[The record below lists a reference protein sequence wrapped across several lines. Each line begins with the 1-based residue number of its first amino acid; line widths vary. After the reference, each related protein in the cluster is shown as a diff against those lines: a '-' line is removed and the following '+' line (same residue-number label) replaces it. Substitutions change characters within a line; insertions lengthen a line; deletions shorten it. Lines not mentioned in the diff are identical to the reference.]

1 MSDKFPTEED
11 IPLVNNLVNLLKVPK
26 GSITVKAN
34 DRPAF
39 SLEFKGDNVLL
50 DIIDASF
57 FNFGDE
63 SDDVGFFSKLKTAK
77 KLAQVLTDNRLTLSI
92 LRKGKE
98 ALSLGYE
105 THPTLSRLITG
116 SDDIQID
123 SVKEVAK
130 LKHDVNKDEKYEVIL
145 TKATPTN

>member
-1 MSDKFPTEED
+1 MSDNFPTEQD

-26 GSITVKAN
+26 GSVTVKTD
-34 DRPAF
+34 DRRAF
-39 SLEFKGDNVLL
+39 SLEFKGDKVLL

-57 FNFGDE
+57 FNFGE
-63 SDDVGFFSKLKTAK
+63 EGDDFGLFSKLKTAK
-77 KLAQVLTDNRLTLSI
+77 KLAQVLTDNNLTLSI

-105 THPTLSRLITG
+105 AHPTLSRLITG
-116 SDDIQID
+116 SGDIQIN

-130 LKHDVNKDEKYEVIL
+130 LKHDVDKDE
-145 TKATPTN
+145 

>member
-1 MSDKFPTEED
+1 MSKTFSKQE
-11 IPLVNNLVNLLKVPK
+11 ISLVTTLLNLLKLPK
-26 GSITVKAN
+26 GSIKIKSN
-34 DRPAF
+34 DTPAF
-39 SLEFKGDNVLL
+39 SLEFKDKKILL
-50 DIIDASF
+50 DITDASF

-63 SDDVGFFSKLKTAK
+63 SDEIGFFSKLKTAK
-77 KLAQVLTDNRLTLSI
+77 ELAQVLTDSGLTFSI

-105 THPTLSRLITG
+105 THPTLSRLITR

-130 LKHDVNKDEKYEVIL
+130 LKHDMDKDENK
-145 TKATPTN
+145 

>member
-1 MSDKFPTEED
+1 MSDKFPTEQD

-26 GSITVKAN
+26 GSVTVKTD

-39 SLEFKGDNVLL
+39 SLEFKGDKVLL

-57 FNFGDE
+57 FNFGE
-63 SDDVGFFSKLKTAK
+63 EGDDFGLFSKLKTAK
-77 KLAQVLTDNRLTLSI
+77 KLAQVLTDNNLTLSI

-105 THPTLSRLITG
+105 AHPTLSRLITG
-116 SDDIQID
+116 SGDIQIN

-130 LKHDVNKDEKYEVIL
+130 LKHDVDKDEK
-145 TKATPTN
+145 

>member
-1 MSDKFPTEED
+1 MSDDFPKKED
-11 IPLVNNLVNLLKVPK
+11 IPLVNNLVNLLKLPK
-26 GSITVKAN
+26 GSITVKSN
-34 DRPAF
+34 DRPEF

-57 FNFGDE
+57 FNFGDGG
-63 SDDVGFFSKLKTAK
+63 DDIGLFSKLKTAK
-77 KLAQVLTDNRLTLSI
+77 KLAQVLTDNRFTLSI

-130 LKHDVNKDEKYEVIL
+130 LKHDMDKDEK
-145 TKATPTN
+145 K

>member
-1 MSDKFPTEED
+1 MAND
-11 IPLVNNLVNLLKVPK
+11 IPAEEIPLINNLVNLLKLPK
-26 GSITVKAN
+26 GSITIKSN
-34 DRPAF
+34 GQPAF
-39 SLEFKGDNVLL
+39 SLQFKGDNVLL
-50 DIIDASF
+50 DIIDTSF

-63 SDDVGFFSKLKTAK
+63 ADDIGLFSKLKTAK
-77 KLAQVLTDNRLTLSI
+77 KLAQLLTDNRLTFSI

-116 SDDIQID
+116 NDSIQID

-130 LKHDVNKDEKYEVIL
+130 LKHDMDK
-145 TKATPTN
+145 

>member
-1 MSDKFPTEED
+1 MYNMSDKFLTEENP
-11 IPLVNNLVNLLKVPK
+11 IINNLINLLKVPK
-26 GSITVKAN
+26 GSLTVKTK
-34 DRPAF
+34 DKPAF
-39 SLEFKGDNVLL
+39 SLEFQGDKVLL
-50 DIIDASF
+50 DITDTSF
-57 FNFGDE
+57 FNFGEE
-63 SDDVGFFSKLKTAK
+63 SDDIGLFSKLKTAK
-77 KLAQVLTDNRLTLSI
+77 KLAKVLTDNHLTLSI

-130 LKHDVNKDEKYEVIL
+130 LKHDVDKDEM
-145 TKATPTN
+145 

>member
-1 MSDKFPTEED
+1 MSDKFTTEED
-11 IPLVNNLVNLLKVPK
+11 VPFVNNLVNLLKVPK

-34 DRPAF
+34 DRPVF
-39 SLEFKGDNVLL
+39 SLEFKDDNVVL
-50 DIIDASF
+50 DIMIASF

-63 SDDVGFFSKLKTAK
+63 SDDIGFFSKLKTAK
-77 KLAQVLTDNRLTLSI
+77 KLAQVLTDNHLTLSI

-130 LKHDVNKDEKYEVIL
+130 LKREVDKDEK
-145 TKATPTN
+145 

>member
-1 MSDKFPTEED
+1 MSDKFLTEED
-11 IPLVNNLVNLLKVPK
+11 PLVNTLINLLKIPK
-26 GSITVKAN
+26 GSISVETS
-34 DRPAF
+34 DTPAF
-39 SLEFKGDNVLL
+39 SLEFQGDKVLL
-50 DIIDASF
+50 DITDASF

-63 SDDVGFFSKLKTAK
+63 SDDIGFFSKLKTAK
-77 KLAQVLTDNRLTLSI
+77 ELAQVLTDNHMTLSI

-105 THPTLSRLITG
+105 AHPTLSRLITR

-130 LKHDVNKDEKYEVIL
+130 LKHDVGKDEK
-145 TKATPTN
+145 

>member
-1 MSDKFPTEED
+1 MSDKFPTEQD

-26 GSITVKAN
+26 GSVTVKTD

-39 SLEFKGDNVLL
+39 SLEFKGDKVLL

-57 FNFGDE
+57 FNFGE
-63 SDDVGFFSKLKTAK
+63 EGDDFGLFSKLKTAK
-77 KLAQVLTDNRLTLSI
+77 KLAQVLTDNNLTLSI

-105 THPTLSRLITG
+105 AHPTLSRLITG
-116 SDDIQID
+116 SGDIQIN

-130 LKHDVNKDEKYEVIL
+130 LKRDVDKDE
-145 TKATPTN
+145 

>member
-1 MSDKFPTEED
+1 MSDKFLTEED
-11 IPLVNNLVNLLKVPK
+11 PLIINLINLLKVPK
-26 GSITVKAN
+26 GSIIVRTN
-34 DRPAF
+34 DTSAF
-39 SLEFKGDNVLL
+39 SSEFRGDKVLL
-50 DIIDASF
+50 DITDASF
-57 FNFGDE
+57 FNFVEE
-63 SDDVGFFSKLKTAK
+63 SDDIGFFSKLKTAK
-77 KLAQVLTDNRLTLSI
+77 ELAQVLTDNHLTLFI

-130 LKHDVNKDEKYEVIL
+130 LKHDVGKDEK
-145 TKATPTN
+145 

>member
-1 MSDKFPTEED
+1 MSDKFPTEQD
-11 IPLVNNLVNLLKVPK
+11 IPLVNNLVNLLKVPN
-26 GSITVKAN
+26 GSVTVKTD

-39 SLEFKGDNVLL
+39 SLEFKGDKVLL

-57 FNFGDE
+57 FNFGE
-63 SDDVGFFSKLKTAK
+63 EGDDFGLFSKLKTAK
-77 KLAQVLTDNRLTLSI
+77 KLAQVLTDNNLTLSI

-105 THPTLSRLITG
+105 AHPTLSRLITG
-116 SDDIQID
+116 SGDIQIN

-130 LKHDVNKDEKYEVIL
+130 LKHDVDKDE
-145 TKATPTN
+145 

>member
-1 MSDKFPTEED
+1 MSDKFPTEQD

-26 GSITVKAN
+26 GSVTVKTE

-39 SLEFKGDNVLL
+39 SLEFKGDKVLL

-57 FNFGDE
+57 FNFGE
-63 SDDVGFFSKLKTAK
+63 EGDDFGLFSKLKTAK
-77 KLAQVLTDNRLTLSI
+77 KLAQVLTDNNLTLSI

-105 THPTLSRLITG
+105 AHPTLSRLITG
-116 SDDIQID
+116 SGDIQIN

-130 LKHDVNKDEKYEVIL
+130 LKHDVDKDE
-145 TKATPTN
+145 

>member
-1 MSDKFPTEED
+1 
-11 IPLVNNLVNLLKVPK
+11 LLKIPK
-26 GSITVKAN
+26 GSVSLKTS
-34 DRPAF
+34 DTPAF
-39 SLEFKGDNVLL
+39 SLEFQGDKVLL
-50 DIIDASF
+50 DITDASF
-57 FNFGDE
+57 FNFGEE
-63 SDDVGFFSKLKTAK
+63 SDDIGLFSKLKTAK
-77 KLAQVLTDNRLTLSI
+77 KLAQVLTDNHLTLSI

-130 LKHDVNKDEKYEVIL
+130 LKHDVDKDEK
-145 TKATPTN
+145 

>member
-1 MSDKFPTEED
+1 MSDKFPTEQD

-26 GSITVKAN
+26 GSVTVKTD
-34 DRPAF
+34 DRRAF
-39 SLEFKGDNVLL
+39 SLEFKGDKVLL

-57 FNFGDE
+57 FNFGE
-63 SDDVGFFSKLKTAK
+63 EGDDFGLFSKLKTAK
-77 KLAQVLTDNRLTLSI
+77 KLAQVLTDNNLTLSI

-105 THPTLSRLITG
+105 AHPTLSRLITG
-116 SDDIQID
+116 SGDIQIN

-130 LKHDVNKDEKYEVIL
+130 LKHDVGKDEK
-145 TKATPTN
+145 